1 MYILWKLLF
10 DVSYTSFSSLALLE
24 FSIVGGTVNR
34 PLFWPVVGFG
44 EMTGPSH
51 TAWGPHSAPTH
62 QRPRLMD
69 HNLPLSPSMDFSQS
83 YQKH

>member
-24 FSIVGGTVNR
+24 FCIVGGTVNR
-34 PLFWPVVGFG
+34 PLFWPVDGYG

-51 TAWGPHSAPTH
+51 TA
-62 QRPRLMD
+62 
-69 HNLPLSPSMDFSQS
+69 
-83 YQKH
+83 